1 MVYGSKIVELA
12 SREVGYSESPA
23 GTNKNKYGK
32 WFGFDGV
39 AWCAIFVSWVY
50 DKAGSKLGN
59 IGFKNGFAGCQS
71 GHAYFKKK
79 GWITETPVE
88 GDIVLFDWN
97 ADGRFD
103 HTGIFVRHI
112 ESEKLFETIEGNTS
126 SGNNSNGGQVQVRKR
141 NYVNVVFV
149 HPIV

>member
-1 MVYGSKIVELA
+1 
-12 SREVGYSESPA
+12 
-23 GTNKNKYGK
+23 
-32 WFGFDGV
+32 
-39 AWCAIFVSWVY
+39 
-50 DKAGSKLGN
+50 
-59 IGFKNGFAGCQS
+59 
-71 GHAYFKKK
+71 
-79 GWITETPVE
+79 VE

-112 ESEKLFETIEGNTS
+112 DSEKLFETIEGNTS

-149 HPIV
+149 HPMV